1 MLREKANDLLACA
14 GDARVNKIMRQN
26 ADGPASRAVTGTISE
41 ALSSMASV
49 LVVDD
54 EDQIR
59 QLIRETLTQAG
70 YQVTEARDGKD
81 ALQQYRQSPA
91 DLVIMDILMPD
102 QDGLESITTLKHEFP
117 NVKVIAIT
125 GGSDMIGI
133 LNFLD
138 VAKMLG
144 ARRTLQKPF
153 DMQSL
158 LEAAATELQ
167 G

>member
-1 MLREKANDLLACA
+1 MLNDESEQSSPRTVAA
-14 GDARVNKIMRQN
+14 TIM
-26 ADGPASRAVTGTISE
+26 E
-41 ALSSMASV
+41 AKNRMSSV

-59 QLIRETLTQAG
+59 QLIRESLTQAG
-70 YQVTEARDGKD
+70 YRVTEARDGKD

-102 QDGLESITTLKHEFP
+102 QDGLESITTLTHEFP
-117 NVKVIAIT
+117 NVKIIAIT

-144 ARRTLQKPF
+144 AQRTLQKPF
-153 DMQSL
+153 DMKAL

-167 G
+167 A